1 MHLWD
6 VFAVVKWNLSSLLML
21 LLLAIKRAAFF
32 VYDVFDP
39 RHSQWWKWAGAGWW
53 WNWAGS
59 LPVMKL
65 RRQPHWLLPLSS
77 DLGPD
82 AVTLWK
88 TIPHYF
94 LPGWRFVQKSER
106 KTKTNTYP
114 FVWQSEQSKIWLYLF
129 QQKVKNNYPNFG
141 SEHSSVKSNETCWC
155 RWLNT
160 VVLCL
165 LHHGYILKGDHTW
178 GSVTGHI

>member
-1 MHLWD
+1 MMFSIPGIASD
-6 VFAVVKWNLSSLLML
+6 ESGQEPAGDETGQ
-21 LLLAIKRAAFF
+21 AAC
-32 VYDVFDP
+32 
-39 RHSQWWKWAGAGWW
+39 RW
-53 WNWAGS
+53 WNCAGS
-59 LPVMKL
+59 HTDYYPCHLTWGQM
-65 RRQPHWLLPLSS
+65 LSPCERLS
-77 DLGPD
+77 HIIFCLAGDLFRN
-82 AVTLWK
+82 LK
-88 TIPHYF
+88 EK
-94 LPGWRFVQKSER
+94 QQ
-106 KTKTNTYP
+106 TKTNTYP

-178 GSVTGHI
+178 GSVTGRI